1 MRQTSR
7 PRSALLG
14 ALACALLAGG
24 IAGCAP
30 QSEPAPE
37 PEVLSVTTA
46 GGVYL
51 DAVCPVNAAW
61 DEVDVELD
69 RLRIAVARGGDEE
82 IDTSRFAD
90 AMERV
95 AEASSDAGKRLDTE
109 QQSWPAQAEPAVES
123 VRETLQ
129 ADRKQALSV
138 AKLDAEEAAAY
149 DWKGAAEAGEA
160 AAEARAALG
169 LPEDPVTACAQWE
182 EQQAETAQPERSPTP
197 QSGST
202 GGGSD
207 SDRKAG
213 DSND

>member
-1 MRQTSR
+1 
-7 PRSALLG
+7 
-14 ALACALLAGG
+14 
-24 IAGCAP
+24 
-30 QSEPAPE
+30 
-37 PEVLSVTTA
+37 VLSATTA

-138 AKLDAEEAAAY
+138 AKLDAEEA
-149 DWKGAAEAGEA
+149 
-160 AAEARAALG
+160 EARAALG
-169 LPEDPVTACAQWE
+169 LPEDPVAACAQWE

-202 GGGSD
+202 GGGSG
-207 SDRKAG
+207 SERKGG
-213 DSND
+213 DSNG